1 MPRLP
6 RAPFPALLLRRGL
19 PRLARALWLLALP
32 LVAALPAAAQPKAEV
47 ELARRLLSDMQARSI
62 RESREF
68 CGMIGVDDR
77 GRYVVGPISR
87 GTAARCT
94 FRRPRTAK
102 RIVASFHT
110 HGGYLAG
117 YDNEVPSIIDLESER
132 SQGLRGYVATPGGRF
147 WLVDGVTSRVELLC
161 GPKCLPWDPRFAQGE
176 LERIRRSYTRQ
187 ELFERAR

>member
-1 MPRLP
+1 MPLLILI
-6 RAPFPALLLRRGL
+6 FALLASPVLGVAQ
-19 PRLARALWLLALP
+19 PSAEMALAR
-32 LVAALPAAAQPKAEV
+32 E
-47 ELARRLLSDMQARSI
+47 LLSDMQARSI

-68 CGMIGVDDR
+68 CGMIGVDDQ

-132 SQGLRGYVATPGGRF
+132 AHGLRGYVATPGGRF
-147 WLVDGVTSRVELLC
+147 WLVDGKNSRVTLIC
-161 GPKCLPWDPRFAQGE
+161 GPRCLPWDPRFTNGE
-176 LERIRRSYTRQ
+176 LERIRGSYSRE
-187 ELFERAR
+187 ELFERSR

>member
-1 MPRLP
+1 MRLIVI
-6 RAPFPALLLRRGL
+6 ALLLL
-19 PRLARALWLLALP
+19 APWPALSQPAAEQALARSLL
-32 LVAALPAAAQPKAEV
+32 
-47 ELARRLLSDMQARSI
+47 RDMQARSI

-68 CGMIGVDDR
+68 CGMIGIDAN

-94 FRRPRTAK
+94 FRRPRTAQ

-147 WLVDGVTSRVELLC
+147 WLVDGRRSRVTLLC
-161 GPKCLPWDPRFAQGE
+161 GPKCLPWDPRFDDGE
-176 LERIRRSYTRQ
+176 LDRIRESYSRA
-187 ELFERAR
+187 ELFERSR